1 MNDPIP
7 SFDLDAYAS
16 RYRGRG
22 KIQRLRFVA
31 SHASEL
37 SADALRLAAKEAKKG
52 RDSTLYKDIIAQA
65 VDSNVAS
72 GPDLTLDN
80 DWVRD
85 CDQWAAKELEKLRHE
100 LEDYKQQ
107 ENREVI
113 RIGHNNLGDFLHE
126 RGKLEQA
133 RGEFIK
139 TRDYCTHVH
148 HNLQIY
154 LKVITVSVEAG
165 DFAHIEGHYVTAEN
179 APDVD
184 KSSSVMSKMRAC
196 AGIALLVR
204 GSYADAALR
213 FLTTNMETRE
223 DRVAKLQT
231 EFGGAISLEDVAT
244 YGALCALAT
253 LDRSALK
260 KFIMDRVEFRYLL
273 ELVPNVRE
281 ILFDFYHTRYTRCLQ
296 TMRKIQPDLMLDMYL
311 SRDVD
316 TIYKLIRDKALIQ
329 YVSPFLI
336 ADLKRMQEV
345 FETSP
350 DELEKELLEL
360 IERNDISAR
369 IDTQRQ
375 ALHATENNERRT
387 VLSKVVAKGKETF
400 DDAEALLLR
409 MTMMK
414 HGLEISPGGARP
426 FFGSRGDSLGS
437 VARARFDS
445 GYPS

>member
-7 SFDLDAYAS
+7 SFDLDAYAA
-16 RYRGRG
+16 RYCGRG

-31 SHASEL
+31 SHAPEL
-37 SADALRLAAKEAKKG
+37 AGDALRLAAKEAKKG
-52 RDSTLYKDIIAQA
+52 RDSVLYKDIIAQA
-65 VDSNVAS
+65 VDSNVVS
-72 GPDLTLDN
+72 GTDLVLDEN
-80 DWVRD
+80 WVRA

-113 RIGHNNLGDFLHE
+113 RMGHKNLGEFLHE

-139 TRDYCTHVH
+139 TRDYCTQIH
-148 HNLQIY
+148 HNLEIY

-165 DFAHIEGHYVTAEN
+165 EFAHIEGHYVAAEN

-213 FLTTNMETRE
+213 FLTTNMETHE
-223 DRVAKLQT
+223 DQVATLQA
-231 EFGGAISLEDVAT
+231 EFGDAISLEDVAT

-260 KFIMDRVEFRYLL
+260 KFIIDRVEFRYLL

-296 TMRKIQPDLMLDMYL
+296 TMRKILPDLMLDMYL

-316 TIYKLIRDKALIQ
+316 TIFKLIREKAIIQ

-336 ADLKRMQEV
+336 ADLKRMQKV
-345 FETSP
+345 FETGP

-369 IDTQRQ
+369 IDTQRH
-375 ALHATENNERRT
+375 ALHATENNERRAM
-387 VLSKVVAKGKETF
+387 LSQVIAKGKETF

-409 MTMMK
+409 MTLMK
-414 HGLEISPGGARP
+414 HGLEISPGGMRP
-426 FFGSRGDSLGS
+426 FLGSRGDSHSS
-437 VARARFDS
+437 VARARFD
-445 GYPS
+445 GFPG